1 MTTNAPSSS
10 LNEFWLAWTFL
21 TRFPAPVAIHY
32 SPEALNRAAR
42 FFPWVG
48 LVLGLFQALV
58 YLCALTLFD
67 SAVIAALCCVAAV
80 VIATGAFHEDGFA
93 DYCDSFG
100 GVDEK
105 QRLTIMT
112 DSRLGTFGVS
122 GLVFVLFWRVA
133 VLSLLPMSVALIAIV
148 LSAVISRWLAISLM
162 VSLSYAKAD
171 GKSKP
176 LADAIDWPALRI
188 AALPLIVFVFFVS
201 WWWLLLIAVTLALF
215 RVGFVAQ
222 LRARLGGF
230 TGDSLGAAQQM
241 AEVLVYGCMLS
252 VSF

>member
-1 MTTNAPSSS
+1 MTTNATSSS

-21 TRFPAPVAIHY
+21 TRFPAPVAIQY

-48 LVLGLFQALV
+48 LLLGLYQALV
-58 YLCALTLFD
+58 YLCALTLFK
-67 SAVIAALCCVAAV
+67 SPVIASLCCVAAI

-105 QRLTIMT
+105 QRLAIMT

-122 GLVFVLFWRVA
+122 GLFFILSWRVA
-133 VLSLLPMSVALIAIV
+133 VLALLSAPVALAAIV

-162 VSLSYAKAD
+162 LSLSYAKAD

-176 LADAIDWPALRI
+176 LADAIDWSALRI
-188 AALPLIVFVFFVS
+188 AALPLIVFVFIMD
-201 WWWLLLIAVTLALF
+201 WWWLVLIAVTLAIF
-215 RVGFVAQ
+215 RVGFIAQ
-222 LRARLGGF
+222 LRTRLGGF
-230 TGDSLGAAQQM
+230 TGDSLGAAQQI
-241 AEVLVYGCMLS
+241 AEVLVYGCVLA
-252 VSF
+252 VSY